1 MLKFF
6 GVLFLVG
13 VAFAI
18 GYQTGREGPET
29 LLKKARD
36 AGSEMVAKAMTIERT
51 QSLRANLVSAKEHL
65 VQAKSDIL
73 DKNYGKA
80 VTGLEETAH
89 TLSQAKVD
97 ADQEL
102 RPKLD
107 ALAKKISNLVTDAK
121 VPKPGVITKINE
133 SVKELDGLLN
143 R

>member
-18 GYQTGREGPET
+18 GYQMGREGPET

-36 AGSEMVAKAMTIERT
+36 AGSEMVAKAMTLERT
-51 QSLRANLVSAKEHL
+51 QSLRASLVSAKERL
-65 VQAKSDIL
+65 VQAKSDML

-102 RPKLD
+102 RPKLE
-107 ALAKKISNLVTDAK
+107 ALAKKISNLATDAK
-121 VPKPGVITKINE
+121 VPKPAVITKINE
-133 SVKELDGLLN
+133 AVKDIDALLN
-143 R
+143 K

>member
-1 MLKFF
+1 MLKFL
-6 GVLFLVG
+6 GILFLIG

-18 GYQTGREGPET
+18 GYQMGRQGPET

-36 AGSEMVAKAMTIERT
+36 AGAEMIAKAMTLERT
-51 QSLRANLVSAKEHL
+51 QSLRASLVSAKERL
-65 VQAKSDIL
+65 VQAKSDML

-80 VTGLEETAH
+80 VNGLEETAH

-97 ADQEL
+97 AEQEL

-107 ALAKKISNLVTDAK
+107 ALTKKISDLATDAK
-121 VPKPGVITKINE
+121 ALKPGVITKINE
-133 SVKELDGLLN
+133 AVKEIDGLLN